1 MPKLT
6 GLEMVTTMREVRAD
20 IPVIIATGFSASFN
34 ESIAKENNIKLLK
47 KPLAKDLLIET
58 VNNIFEGS

>member
-6 GLEMVTTMREVRAD
+6 GLEMVTAMREVRAD